1 MTIGDKIRARRQEM
15 GFSVDELASRLGKNR
30 ATVYRYERGDIENLP
45 VSVLEPLAQALET
58 TPAYFIGLDGKSGQT
73 PRETIK
79 AALQQE
85 DGQTAEII
93 ELILD
98 LPESRQREALSYLRY
113 LSDRADK

>member
-1 MTIGDKIRARRQEM
+1 MTIGQRIKLRREELGLSQE
-15 GFSVDELASRLGKNR
+15 ELAKRIGYKSRSSINK
-30 ATVYRYERGDIENLP
+30 IELDLY
-45 VSVLEPLAQALET
+45 SLKQSKIKSIADALST
-58 TPAYFIGLDGKSGQT
+58 TPSFIMGWDDDSGQT
-73 PRETIK
+73 PREMIK